1 MTGWIATILLMVM
14 VGVGLMV
21 FLMPYIIIGAIFAL
35 PAVGAY
41 YLMKRK
47 GNGIEE
53 GCEHLDE
60 L

>member
-21 FLMPYIIIGAIFAL
+21 FLMPYIIIGAMFAL
-35 PAVGAY
+35 PVVGAY
-41 YLMKRK
+41 YFMKRK
-47 GNGIEE
+47 EDGIEE

>member
-35 PAVGAY
+35 PAVVAY

-47 GNGIEE
+47 GKAIEE
-53 GCEHLDE
+53 GCEQLDE